1 MSTYMSMFSEM
12 QEGGKSDGDKVS
24 VNQLLHKYASGL
36 TSNDLKS
43 LNKYLLE
50 ETDIAD
56 YTKAIEY
63 SYDIT
68 PQIYRMDGDNIRR
81 INPDESIDKM
91 GMTFASVSSMNLAGF
106 YALPSNACLYE
117 DQYDIKAGHWPTN
130 NNECVL
136 VLGSDGSV
144 TDVVL
149 YLTGLKDV
157 SEMEELEDKLLKGE
171 NVTLEDNP
179 GTYSYDDFLG
189 LSFKVINSCNYY
201 AYDKEN
207 GFWVDKTSDK
217 SYLKKIY
224 DEGRDLTICG
234 VVCEKEGADGS
245 LSTGICYTSGLV
257 TDLIEEASKSEIV
270 KAQLKDRSKDVLTGK
285 DFGDESSISDFDLSS
300 LLSIDTDAIQNAFS
314 FNTDALSDIDF
325 GSAMTDS
332 LDLSD
337 IDFSKMIDMDN
348 LDLSLDISDENIKEL
363 IKSLSFN
370 ASNDEIKS
378 FITGLISDYLKSD
391 NAKGI
396 LSAGD
401 IAKLLSDYLQSDE
414 ASEIIKEF
422 VQDMVKDVLLKVLI
436 DPDKLLEKFK
446 NADINDLGNL
456 SIGDIIDTDAI
467 PDLIDISS
475 EQMAVLAQK
484 LSDGFKNYMSDADIL
499 DVDTLISGFSDYL
512 ARDDVQEKITNFIS
526 SNMNTK
532 DAASAIGKIADGISE
547 SLNTQLSGI
556 VGTFI
561 ENMSSELAV
570 ALESQISSGI
580 ESMMSQLSG
589 NMGDILSIDSKALKD
604 AFKFN
609 MSEDSIK
616 DLITS
621 MTSKGKDSYEDNLSS
636 MGYASLEDPESILIY
651 SKDFDSKG
659 VVLNILSDY
668 NEKMKA
674 EGKEDKVIAY
684 SDIAG
689 TMMSSVSNIVGV
701 VSTVLIALVAI
712 SLVVSSIMIGVIT
725 YISVLER
732 RKEIGILRALGA
744 SKGNVSNVFN
754 AETFITGLFAGLLG
768 IGTSFLL
775 VQVANYVIH
784 NVLNQQSIS
793 AFLDPASAVLL
804 VVLSVILNMIA
815 GFLPS
820 RKAANSNPVAA
831 LRED

>member
-1 MSTYMSMFSEM
+1 MLQLKDLRKQYRTANLVQNALDGVSINFRNKEFVAILGPSGSGKTTLLNVIGGLDRYDSGDMLINGISTKKYKDRDWDTYRNHTIGFVFQSYNLIQHQSVLSNVELALTISGVSVTERKKRAKEALEKVGLGEQINKKPNQLSGGQMQRVAIARALVNDPDILLADEPTGALDSETSVQVMDLLKEVANDRLVVMVTHNPELADNYASRIVRIKDGKVTDDTDPFDPDTENIPIPEKAGSHKERRASMSFLTALFLSFNNLRTKKARTILVAVAGSIGLIGIALIQSLSNGVNDYIDDIEETTVLSYPVSMYKTGISMSTYMSMFSEM

-270 KAQLKDRSKDVLTGK
+270 KAQLNDRSKDVLTGK
-285 DFGDESSISDFDLSS
+285 DFGDESSISDFDLAS
-300 LLSIDTDAIQNAFS
+300 LLSIDTDAIQTLF
-314 FNTDALSDIDF
+314 
-325 GSAMTDS
+325 
-332 LDLSD
+332 
-337 IDFSKMIDMDN
+337 
-348 LDLSLDISDENIKEL
+348 
-363 IKSLSFN
+363 
-370 ASNDEIKS
+370 
-378 FITGLISDYLKSD
+378 LIS
-391 NAKGI
+391 
-396 LSAGD
+396 
-401 IAKLLSDYLQSDE
+401 
-414 ASEIIKEF
+414 
-422 VQDMVKDVLLKVLI
+422 
-436 DPDKLLEKFK
+436 
-446 NADINDLGNL
+446 
-456 SIGDIIDTDAI
+456 T
-467 PDLIDISS
+467 
-475 EQMAVLAQK
+475 
-484 LSDGFKNYMSDADIL
+484 
-499 DVDTLISGFSDYL
+499 
-512 ARDDVQEKITNFIS
+512 
-526 SNMNTK
+526 
-532 DAASAIGKIADGISE
+532 
-547 SLNTQLSGI
+547 
-556 VGTFI
+556 
-561 ENMSSELAV
+561 LAV
-570 ALESQISSGI
+570 
-580 ESMMSQLSG
+580 
-589 NMGDILSIDSKALKD
+589 
-604 AFKFN
+604 
-609 MSEDSIK
+609 
-616 DLITS
+616 
-621 MTSKGKDSYEDNLSS
+621 
-636 MGYASLEDPESILIY
+636 
-651 SKDFDSKG
+651 
-659 VVLNILSDY
+659 
-668 NEKMKA
+668 
-674 EGKEDKVIAY
+674 
-684 SDIAG
+684 
-689 TMMSSVSNIVGV
+689 
-701 VSTVLIALVAI
+701 
-712 SLVVSSIMIGVIT
+712 
-725 YISVLER
+725 R
-732 RKEIGILRALGA
+732 
-744 SKGNVSNVFN
+744 
-754 AETFITGLFAGLLG
+754 
-768 IGTSFLL
+768 
-775 VQVANYVIH
+775 
-784 NVLNQQSIS
+784 
-793 AFLDPASAVLL
+793 
-804 VVLSVILNMIA
+804 
-815 GFLPS
+815 
-820 RKAANSNPVAA
+820 
-831 LRED
+831 